1 MSRRSFNPGAIHVY
15 VWFGKTQSLTKCI
28 WQSAISQH
36 QFYLDRK
43 QAKMR
48 HVPVRTLKEIAR
60 DLTRS
65 TASLSSASSLSNL
78 SRSGST
84 HSLAVS
90 ASALSIGTAGGCAP
104 GDDPDGQSEETKRAR
119 MEMLAAL
126 KARREALVAKLEE
139 KNRLL
144 KGTHVLQNLRR
155 TDIKFLWF
163 SCIVAFLRRVSD
175 CLPQRRI

>member
-90 ASALSIGTAGGCAP
+90 ASALSIGTAGAP
-104 GDDPDGQSEETKRAR
+104 GDDPDGLSEETKRAR

-144 KGTHVLQNLRR
+144 KGTFVQ
-155 TDIKFLWF
+155 
-163 SCIVAFLRRVSD
+163 
-175 CLPQRRI
+175 

>member
-1 MSRRSFNPGAIHVY
+1 MIVKSQANRIELLTRPDPSGAIHVY

-65 TASLSSASSLSNL
+65 TASLSSASSMSNL
-78 SRSGST
+78 SRYYHLGST
-84 HSLAVS
+84 
-90 ASALSIGTAGGCAP
+90 I
-104 GDDPDGQSEETKRAR
+104 
-119 MEMLAAL
+119 
-126 KARREALVAKLEE
+126 
-139 KNRLL
+139 
-144 KGTHVLQNLRR
+144 
-155 TDIKFLWF
+155 
-163 SCIVAFLRRVSD
+163 
-175 CLPQRRI
+175 